1 MNKTI
6 ERLQKEIEYLKTKE
20 EQVKEEHN
28 LLYESGFEDLRYSQL
43 FPDDYQY
50 KYLRKEIERSLEFYI
65 ALEKE
70 GIDIDKQYSLTD
82 NIYLS
87 FWHSRNCL
95 FVSFCIKDNV
105 WIYDNFINSWSGIN
119 EWINDLI
126 NEEYSLFSGNSSYC
140 HAFGTV
146 SMKEIF
152 SVIEDKEHK
161 IDTDRKVKL
170 VKNLIEFTKE
180 DGQYKEIRKSV
191 VEMIEFKFKKMKESI
206 EDELKE
212 LLNEVK
218 DHE

>member
-1 MNKTI
+1 MSKTI
-6 ERLQKEIEYLKTKE
+6 EKLQKEIEYLKTKE
-20 EQVKEEHN
+20 EQVKEEN
-28 LLYESGFEDLRYSQL
+28 QLLYKSGFEDLRDNQL
-43 FPDDYQY
+43 FPDNYKY
-50 KYLRKEIERSLEFYI
+50 KYLRQELERSLEFYT

-70 GIDIDKQYSLTD
+70 GIDIDKTYLLTD

-87 FWHSRNCL
+87 FWHSRGCL
-95 FVSFCIKDNV
+95 FGHFNIEFDG

-140 HAFGTV
+140 HAWDTI

-180 DGQYKEIRKSV
+180 DGQFKEIRKNV
-191 VEMIEFKFKKMKESI
+191 IEMLEFRFNKMKESI
-206 EDELKE
+206 END
-212 LLNEVK
+212 N
-218 DHE
+218 

>member
-6 ERLQKEIEYLKTKE
+6 EKLEKEIEYLKTKQ
-20 EQVKEEHN
+20 EQVKEEN
-28 LLYESGFEDLRYSQL
+28 QLLYKNGFEDLRDNQL
-43 FPDDYQY
+43 FQDNY
-50 KYLRKEIERSLEFYI
+50 KYKHLREELERNLEFYV

-70 GIDIDKQYSLTD
+70 GIDIDKQYFLTD

-87 FWHSRNCL
+87 FWHNNGCL
-95 FVSFCIKDNV
+95 FTSFGIKDGG

-140 HAFGTV
+140 HAWNTM

-152 SVIEDKEHK
+152 NIIEDKEHK
-161 IDTDRKVKL
+161 IDIDRKVKL

-180 DGQYKEIRKSV
+180 NGQFKDIRKSV
-191 VEMIEFKFKKMKESI
+191 VEMLEFRFNKMKENI
-206 EDELKE
+206 ED
-212 LLNEVK
+212 
-218 DHE
+218 DIIF